1 MKRWRKR
8 LTLFSL
14 LAAGCLIWNLSGVG
28 VKAEEAVPQVK
39 LTITDGND
47 VSLDPVNNVSLK
59 ADITVENYMLTAADF
74 ENADVWNPVDKK
86 SDQDYTKKNK
96 KCITSGKIIV
106 TIKEGQKSSLLGLG
120 ISYISSISDK
130 ISLTTT
136 EGTLRTA
143 TKAEASTFG
152 RNYIPSKFTVAREDN
167 NMTGIVQL
175 LTYNDKTYVVNFPVE
190 VKCSDYLDPVDD
202 SWKENTLA
210 LFKGSSVNSYIDSVN
225 LSDNTVTITAS
236 QYDKNGVACADVFL
250 PHLAYGASMMGED
263 VETVTIGGENKQAY
277 NVKKFLAQIKDGYSF
292 TIKNAEG
299 KEKTYKVIVNSPW
312 ELSMDAST
320 YDYEPVITIDN
331 VSQQNKTINN
341 VAESSKIKVVFGN
354 IPDKKKLSGIKAQ
367 HLVRRDN
374 GTAFATEYE
383 LSYSISGNSV
393 EFVMPRSDVQ
403 ISEVFLENDLS
414 TDPRQIT
421 VTPVVENGE
430 ETDFAVIEKKVDG
443 AEKSTATENQ
453 TVTLTD
459 KGMYPDYTSF
469 CGYEFDHWKSDSIT
483 ILDTEKS
490 ESTLTFSMPD
500 KDVDIKAV
508 YRRTGVSIT
517 AGVSNTI
524 VGNISFGNTR
534 VGAISSTSKN
544 VSQVTE
550 LCRAEETYN
559 INLSG
564 ANFAANRFL
573 GWVDGTG
580 AAIAK
585 TNTNEIQWVD
595 ATDAKTGVAY
605 YYPKI
610 TVSDQTQSMTFI
622 ASFEAKTACALTFTS
637 SDESKGTVSAS
648 VDGTSITSGDNTI
661 YDGDVVTLKAERKTG
676 YKFAGWE
683 VTSPADSGVT
693 FVDENAEK
701 TTFTMPKITPGALTI
716 QGVFEVDPA
725 YLSPDCDLTKV
736 ELLKQDGTLVKQ
748 ANRSGTTFTIR
759 LSAEDMTAEEARK
772 IASGG
777 YLLRLT
783 YPETATAAMEGGMKD
798 GDSGAALWRTGI
810 SNSIGMGGSG
820 TFIITAQRSEFNN
833 TYTIA
838 MEYDDRPVLKAGT
851 VKRISDTEASVGF
864 RSSSAGTY
872 YWAVVDAGEAKPDI
886 PTSGAGTTFK
896 YADRENTI
904 KLTSLTAGAKDIY
917 IVVKNDDD
925 SANVKI
931 SDVLKISIPAFGG
944 AETTYKVNVTGNLPG
959 GKVAVD
965 KTEAK
970 AGETV
975 TVTVTPDSGKKMT
988 ANSLIY
994 SQSSA
999 PYEVVHIDEK
1009 TKQFTMPA
1017 YELSVSCRFEDES
1030 STTPD
1035 TTTGKIGA
1043 FVVNGVSGT
1052 VDNTTGLIT
1061 VTLPNGTDLTS
1072 LAPVITISGAK
1083 SISPASGA
1091 TVDLSSPVTY
1101 TLTLEDGTTKTYTV
1115 RAYVEAP
1122 SKSDQLWNDMLNN
1135 VDGSPDHS
1143 GSKTWWKKAKDLKKH
1158 NDYPEYW

>member
-14 LAAGCLIWNLSGVG
+14 LAAGCLIWNLSGVR
-28 VKAEEAVPQVK
+28 VKAEEAVPQ
-39 LTITDGND
+39 IT
-47 VSLDPVNNVSLK
+47 LKMDPIEKKINGVMVNVS
-59 ADITVENYMLTAADF
+59 VENVTLTQADF
-74 ENADVWNPVDKK
+74 VEKNVYDPDKDK
-86 SDQDYTKKNK
+86 EDDDGTYYIHKNSE
-96 KCITSGKIIV
+96 CIIGGKIIMEV
-106 TIKEGQKSSLLGLG
+106 VPGQTSSKLKGAGTYFDEDEFEVNVNENATISWLTGTNNDYEEMADLDWFYLPTE
-120 ISYISSISDK
+120 SDK
-130 ISLTTT
+130 SGLLALISWN
-136 EGTLRTA
+136 G
-143 TKAEASTFG
+143 K
-152 RNYIPSKFTVAREDN
+152 N
-167 NMTGIVQL
+167 
-175 LTYNDKTYVVNFPVE
+175 YVVNFPVE
-190 VKCSDYLDPVDD
+190 VKCTDYLDAFNADTKILAKYKD
-202 SWKENTLA
+202 STQYKYVESPYNTSFA
-210 LFKGSSVNSYIDSVN
+210 N
-225 LSDNTVTITAS
+225 NTFTITADS
-236 QYDKNGVACADVFL
+236 YNTCATADAFI
-250 PHLAYGASMMGED
+250 PSLAYGANLVNSTELMVNGE
-263 VETVTIGGENKQAY
+263 
-277 NVKKFLAQIKDGYSF
+277 KKKVVRTPDLGAIAKYKDGYSF
-292 TIKNAEG
+292 EVKNMQGQIA
-299 KEKTYKVIVNSPW
+299 TYKIIVDTPWQLDIASQKIINEYSP
-312 ELSMDAST
+312 A
-320 YDYEPVITIDN
+320 
-331 VSQQNKTINN
+331 VSINN
-341 VAESSKIKVVFGN
+341 ESKQGSTFNNVKEGESVKITFNV
-354 IPDKKKLSGIKAQ
+354 PAKKKLKAITVEHVTESGAKN
-367 HLVRRDN
+367 VV
-374 GTAFATEYE
+374 YE
-383 LSYSISGNSV
+383 LNYTINGNSV
-393 EFVMPRSDVQ
+393 KFVMPRDEVI
-403 ISEVFLENDLS
+403 ISGVELENDFS
-414 TDPRQIT
+414 TDVRKIT
-421 VTPVVENGE
+421 AAPKVEDGE
-430 ETDFAVIEKKVDG
+430 ETDFAIIETKVDG
-443 AEKSTATENQ
+443 VEKSTATEHQ
-453 TVTLTD
+453 TITLTA
-459 KGMYPDYTSF
+459 KEMYATYTSL
-469 CGYEFDHWKSDSIT
+469 CGYKFDHWESNSDSLIIT
-483 ILDTEKS
+483 DEQKNIS
-490 ESTLTFSMPD
+490 PLTFYMPD
-500 KDVDIKAV
+500 EDVKIQAV
-508 YRRTGVSIT
+508 YRRTGVPIT
-517 AGVSNTI
+517 AGISNAI
-524 VGNISFGNTR
+524 VGNISLGNSR
-534 VGAISSTSKN
+534 VGAMSSTSKN
-544 VSQVTE
+544 VSKVTE
-550 LCRAEETYN
+550 LCRAGETYN
-559 INLSG
+559 ISLSG
-564 ANFAANRFL
+564 ANFKANRFL
-573 GWVDGTG
+573 GWVDE
-580 AAIAK
+580 ADIAIAK
-585 TNTNEIQWVD
+585 ENTNEIQWVD
-595 ATDAKTGVAY
+595 ATDVKTGVAY
-605 YYPKI
+605 YYPII
-610 TVSDQTQSMTFI
+610 TVTDQTQHMTFI
-622 ASFEAKTACALTFTS
+622 ASFEAKTACTLTFTS
-637 SDESKGTVSAS
+637 SDENKGTVSAS
-648 VDGTSITSGDNTI
+648 VDGASIKSGDNTI
-661 YDGDVVTLKAERKTG
+661 YDGDVVTLKAEKKTG
-676 YKFAGWE
+676 YKFAGWK
-683 VTSPADSGVT
+683 VTSPADVSVT
-693 FVDENAEK
+693 FEDANAEE
-701 TTFTMPKITPGALTI
+701 TTFTMPKITSGTLTI

-725 YLSPDCDLTKV
+725 YLSPDCELTKV

-759 LSAEDMTAEEARK
+759 LSAEDMTAEEARN

-783 YPETATAAMEGGMKD
+783 YPETATAAMKGGMKD

-820 TFIITAQRSEFNN
+820 TFTITAKRSEFKN

-886 PTSGAGTTFK
+886 PTNVAGTTFK

-917 IVVKNDDD
+917 IVVKNDND

-944 AETTYKVNVTGNLPG
+944 TETTYKVNVTGNLPG

-1017 YELSVSCRFEDES
+1017 YDLSVSCRFEDENS

-1035 TTTGKIGA
+1035 ATTTGKIGA

-1052 VDNTTGLIT
+1052 VDNTTGMIT
-1061 VTLPNGTDLTS
+1061 VTLPNGTDLNS

-1091 TVDLSSPVTY
+1091 IVNLSSPVTY

-1115 RAYVEAP
+1115 RAYVEGP